1 MFTWVRTVCTIAQ
14 SAAKPATFLPPT
26 PVATDFK
33 SIHLQ
38 IDADARLA
46 AAAGGAARYFGDLAG
61 IENDALAHLQAA
73 TVAAC
78 VDAFAHLTQLHPYL
92 DVTLTRLADRIEIAL
107 SYEGEGNSARGP
119 NPKAGLAGRSSPKI
133 KGIDS
138 VRHESRGTLAVT
150 LLTKYVAPRNA
161 PR

>member
-1 MFTWVRTVCTIAQ
+1 M
-14 SAAKPATFLPPT
+14 FLPPT
-26 PVATDFK
+26 PVATEFK
-33 SIHLQ
+33 SICLQ

-61 IENDALAHLQAA
+61 LENDAIALLQAA

-78 VDAFAHLTQLHPYL
+78 VEAFAHLTPRRPYL

-107 SYEGEGNSARGP
+107 SHEGEGNSARGP
-119 NPKAGLAGRSSPKI
+119 NPKAGLAGGSSQKI
-133 KGIDS
+133 EGIDS
-138 VRHESRGTLAVT
+138 VQHQTRGTLAVT
-150 LLTKYVAPRNA
+150 LLIKYVAPRDA

>member
-1 MFTWVRTVCTIAQ
+1 M
-14 SAAKPATFLPPT
+14 FLPLN
-26 PVATDFK
+26 PVATEFK
-33 SIHLQ
+33 SIHLR

-61 IENDALAHLQAA
+61 LENDAIAHLQAA

-78 VDAFAHLTQLHPYL
+78 VEAFAHLTPRRPRL

-107 SYEGEGNSARGP
+107 SHEGEGNSARGP
-119 NPKAGLAGRSSPKI
+119 NPNARLAGGSSPKM

-138 VRHESRGTLAVT
+138 VQHQTRGTLAVT
-150 LLTKYVAPRNA
+150 LLTKYVPQPDSPR
-161 PR
+161 

>member
-1 MFTWVRTVCTIAQ
+1 M
-14 SAAKPATFLPPT
+14 FLPPT

-46 AAAGGAARYFGDLAG
+46 AAVGGAARYFGDFAG
-61 IENDALAHLQAA
+61 LENDAIAHLQAA

-78 VDAFAHLTQLHPYL
+78 VDAFAHLAKQHPYL
-92 DVTLTRLADRIEIAL
+92 DVTMTRLADRIEIAL
-107 SYEGEGNSARGP
+107 SHEGEGNSARGP
-119 NPKAGLAGRSSPKI
+119 NPKSGLPGGPSPKI

-138 VRHESRGTLAVT
+138 VQHQTRGTLAVT
-150 LLTKYVAPRNA
+150 LLTKYVAQRNA

>member
-1 MFTWVRTVCTIAQ
+1 M
-14 SAAKPATFLPPT
+14 FLPPT
-26 PVATDFK
+26 PVATEFK

-61 IENDALAHLQAA
+61 LENDAIAHLQAA

-78 VDAFAHLTQLHPYL
+78 VDAFAHLTQRHPYL

-107 SYEGEGNSARGP
+107 FREGEGNSTRGP
-119 NPKAGLAGRSSPKI
+119 NPNTVLAGKSPAKME
-133 KGIDS
+133 GIDN
-138 VRHESRGTLAVT
+138 VQYQTRGTQAVT
-150 LLTKYVAPRNA
+150 LLTKYVAQRNA

>member
-1 MFTWVRTVCTIAQ
+1 M
-14 SAAKPATFLPPT
+14 FLPPT
-26 PVATDFK
+26 PVATEFK
-33 SIHLQ
+33 SICLQ

-61 IENDALAHLQAA
+61 LENDAIAHLQAA
-73 TVAAC
+73 TVASC
-78 VDAFAHLTQLHPYL
+78 VDAFAHLTPRHPYL

-119 NPKAGLAGRSSPKI
+119 NPKARLAGGSSPKI

-138 VRHESRGTLAVT
+138 VRHEIRGTLAVT